1 MKRVTGKRTLLLCYL
16 LAAALVGLDQLTKAL
31 VRGNIAQGEHITL
44 IPGVVGLTYVR
55 NTGMAFSALSGW
67 TGLLALGSLAVSVLL
82 VIAMWVDYFHGT
94 AQTVLLALVLGGA
107 VGNLIDRAALG
118 YVTDMIEVLF
128 FSFPVFNV
136 ADSCICVGV
145 ALLAVWVLFFDK
157 SDQSGGQNDGSPKN
171 KR

>member
-1 MKRVTGKRTLLLCYL
+1 MKRLAEKKTVLLCYL

-31 VRGNIAQGEHITL
+31 VRGGIALGEHITL

-67 TGLLALGSLAVSVLL
+67 TGLLAVGSLAVSVLL
-82 VIAMWVDYFHGT
+82 IVAMWMDYFHGT
-94 AQTVLLALVLGGA
+94 VPTVLLALVLGGA

-145 ALLAVWVLFFDK
+145 ALLAVWVLFLDR
-157 SDQSGGQNDGSPKN
+157 SGGQGSASPK
-171 KR
+171 RGQ